1 MSPMVFATG
10 PNPDTEQ
17 WVKTWEQVEAKG
29 KHPRSRSTQ
38 VLTVGYAELIDSPVI
53 TVEANTSV
61 EEACEVRDVVLEVG
75 QS

>member
-1 MSPMVFATG
+1 MVFAAG

-17 WVKTWEQVEAKG
+17 WVKTWEQVAARG

-38 VLTVGYAELIDSPVI
+38 VLTAGYAELIDSPVI

-61 EEACEVRDVVLEVG
+61 EDACEVRGIVSEVG